1 MRDKRGA
8 SGKKDRFSP
17 PVDELI
23 GGRQAVLAAIRYG
36 TVKRILLTD
45 DSRGEIIT
53 ELLALA
59 ATNKI
64 TVERL
69 KKEAFLDQAGFISG
83 HQGVAALVPPYRY
96 CDLDQLITASHSQAS
111 HPFLLMLDHL
121 EDPQNLGAIMRT
133 ADATGIDGLIIPDR
147 RAAGVTAAVRKVAA
161 GAAER
166 VRVAQVTNLS
176 QAAAR
181 LKEEGFWLYG
191 AEADGDM
198 PYYRADYRLPLV
210 LVIGSESKGLSTLL
224 RKNCDRTISI
234 PMPGQ
239 AVGSLNVS
247 AAAAVL
253 IYAAMGQREGWSK

>member
-1 MRDKRGA
+1 MGDKRGPA
-8 SGKKDRFSP
+8 GKKERFSP

-36 TVKRILLTD
+36 TVKRILLIA
-45 DSRGEIIT
+45 DSRGEIIA
-53 ELLALA
+53 EILAHA
-59 ATNKI
+59 ATSKI
-64 TVERL
+64 PVERL

-96 CDLDQLITASHSQAS
+96 CDLDQLITASQAQAKL
-111 HPFLLMLDHL
+111 PFLLMLDHV
-121 EDPQNLGAIMRT
+121 EDPQNLGALMRT
-133 ADATGIDGLIIPDR
+133 ADAAGLNGLIIPDR

-166 VRVAQVTNLS
+166 LKVAQVTNLS

-181 LKEEGFWLYG
+181 LKAEGFWLYG
-191 AEADGDM
+191 AEADGDL
-198 PYYRADYRLPLV
+198 PYYQADYRLPLV
-210 LVIGSESKGLSTLL
+210 LVIGSEGRGLSTLL
-224 RKNCDRTISI
+224 RKNCDQTLSI

-247 AAAAVL
+247 ASAAVL
-253 IYAAMGQREGWSK
+253 IYAALGQREGWSK